1 MTNLNTSEFLAWLQG
16 SEKISQ
22 TALQRA
28 ENASQRT
35 GTPIEKTLLEFGL
48 VDEDDLYRE
57 LADFLKL
64 KFVTEP
70 DFDLGLAES
79 LSIPQDFLNR
89 SEILPVIESDTAIL
103 VATSDPRA
111 HETVQSVG
119 FLLKLPVQM
128 VIATPTTIKTLLA
141 QSDPASD
148 NKDDVSDHDIERL
161 NALANDGPTIKL
173 VNDIVADAVRMGAS
187 DVHIEAGETS
197 AAIRFRID
205 GRLRIA
211 RTVPEGQRA
220 SVISRLK
227 VMADLNISE
236 KRRPQDGRAQISVR
250 GSVIDI
256 RMSTLPTQFGESIVL
271 RLLDR
276 SNVSLDWAAL
286 GYDQE
291 RIDQIE
297 RIANM
302 PNGVFLVAGPTGSG
316 KTTTLYTVLSGL
328 NSTDRKIVTV
338 EDPVEYTLPGVN
350 QVQVEP
356 AVEMTFARALRAI
369 LRQDPDVIMVG
380 EIRDHETAEIGVR
393 AALVGRLVLSTIH
406 TNDSLSAVTRL
417 IDLGIPPYLLSA
429 TLRGVLSQRL
439 VRTICSEC
447 QGVGCGTCGNTGS
460 KGRTV
465 VSELLEID
473 TDVSAAISSGGTKGS
488 LTEAARAQGFRTMQ
502 EQAYELEAS
511 GLIDAVELK
520 RVLGTNLI

>member
-1 MTNLNTSEFLAWLQG
+1 MAYLDTSEFLEWLQDN
-16 SEKISQ
+16 EKISQ

-28 ENASQRT
+28 ENASQKT
-35 GTPIEKTLLEFGL
+35 DTPIEKTLLEFGL
-48 VDEDDLYRE
+48 VDEDDLYQE
-57 LADFLKL
+57 LAKFLDL
-64 KFVTEP
+64 RFVTEP
-70 DFDLGLAES
+70 DFETGLLEN
-79 LSIPQDFLNR
+79 LSIPRDFLKR
-89 SEILPVIESDTAIL
+89 AEVLPVLEDDSAIL
-103 VATSDPRA
+103 VATSNPRA
-111 HETVQSVG
+111 LETIESVG
-119 FLLKLPVQM
+119 FHLKLPVQM
-128 VIATPTTIKTLLA
+128 VITTPTIIKTLLA

-148 NKDDVSDHDIERL
+148 NKDDVSDFDIERL

-173 VNDIVADAVRMGAS
+173 VNDIISDAVRMGAS

-197 AAIRFRID
+197 AAIRFRVD
-205 GRLRIA
+205 GRLHSA

-276 SNVSLDWAAL
+276 SNVSLNWAAL
-286 GYDQE
+286 GYDQTRIE
-291 RIDQIE
+291 RIE

-316 KTTTLYTVLSGL
+316 KTTTLYTALSGL
-328 NSTDRKIVTV
+328 NSSDRKIVTV
-338 EDPVEYTLPGVN
+338 EDPIEYTLPGVN

-356 AVEMTFARALRAI
+356 AVDMTFARALRAI

-380 EIRDHETAEIGVR
+380 EIRDHETAEIAVR

-439 VRTICSEC
+439 VRTICATC
-447 QGVGCGTCGNTGS
+447 QGEGCEACANSGA

-473 TDVSAAISSGGTKGS
+473 SAVSSAISDGGTKS
-488 LTEAARAQGFRTMQ
+488 ALVHAARMQRFSTMQ
-502 EQAYELEAS
+502 EQANELAS
-511 GLIDAVELK
+511 SGRIDAFELN
-520 RVLGTNLI
+520 RVLGTDF